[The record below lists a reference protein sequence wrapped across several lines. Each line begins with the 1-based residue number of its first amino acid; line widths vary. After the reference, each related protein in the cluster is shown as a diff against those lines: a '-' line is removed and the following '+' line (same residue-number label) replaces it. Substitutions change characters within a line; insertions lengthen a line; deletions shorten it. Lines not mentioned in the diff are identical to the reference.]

1 MAPGLLG
8 LYARGLLAAAA
19 TRGRLA
25 ARVRWESSSA
35 RAVITPSTV
44 VGKRAPEP
52 TMRWQEDPDPEDEN
66 LYEKVRERGNGTPV
80 GSIGGRRTG
89 RRRGLS

>member
-8 LYARGLLAAAA
+8 LYARRLLAAAA

-35 RAVITPSTV
+35 RAVIAPPAA
-44 VGKRAPEP
+44 VGKRRREP
-52 TMRWQEDPDPEDEN
+52 TVHWQEDPEPEDEN
-66 LYEKVRERGNGTPV
+66 LYEKVREGKRDASRVNR
-80 GSIGGRRTG
+80 GRRTG